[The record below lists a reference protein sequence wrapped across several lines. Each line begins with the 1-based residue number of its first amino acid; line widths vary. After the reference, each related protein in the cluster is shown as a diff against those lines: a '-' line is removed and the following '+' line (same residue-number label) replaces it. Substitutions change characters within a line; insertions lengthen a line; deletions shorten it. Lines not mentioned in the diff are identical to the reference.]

1 MLKVNKGNIIL
12 IIITVYILIC
22 VVTNMYY
29 EKILLSKIGYDKII
43 FSVFKNVNSS
53 KDERYIEYTKLRRK
67 AL

>member
-1 MLKVNKGNIIL
+1 MLKVNKGKIIL

-43 FSVFKNVNSS
+43 FSVFKNAILLKM
-53 KDERYIEYTKLRRK
+53 KDILNIQN
-67 AL
+67 